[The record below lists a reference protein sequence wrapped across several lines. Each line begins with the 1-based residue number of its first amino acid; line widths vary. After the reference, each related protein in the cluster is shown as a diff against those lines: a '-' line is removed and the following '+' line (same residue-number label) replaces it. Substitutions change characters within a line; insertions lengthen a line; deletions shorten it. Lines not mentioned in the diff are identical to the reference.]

1 MLEAKR
7 NNSGEKA
14 IMMQEREKTP
24 GGSGKE
30 WERPFIGADTS
41 PITSMGVSML
51 EGGQLGVG

>member
-14 IMMQEREKTP
+14 IMDAGEGEK

-30 WERPFIGADTS
+30 WQRPFIGA
-41 PITSMGVSML
+41 SMGVPKL